1 MVYTE
6 YNLCQMLQMLTFLF
20 RFKYLEYIFFYYFM
34 IYFTYPYKLCLFVKE
49 SVTCYISQNFIFVLY
64 AFSSRYYEATK
75 VHIITSNVTPSEYF
89 KLKELFG
96 KAPSWF
102 RSVTVHK
109 LNQVSLRSLLSFES
123 H

>member
-1 MVYTE
+1 
-6 YNLCQMLQMLTFLF
+6 
-20 RFKYLEYIFFYYFM
+20 M
-34 IYFTYPYKLCLFVKE
+34 IHFTYPYKLCLFVR
-49 SVTCYISQNFIFVLY
+49 SQLPATFCQNFIFVLY

-75 VHIITSNVTPSEYF
+75 IHIFTSNVTPSEYF